1 MNELPDL
8 APKIQVSLFN
18 IMQEG
23 DVQIKGFPIRLPLD
37 ILLVFSANPE
47 DYTARGKIIT
57 PLKDRIGSE
66 IKTHYPHRLDE
77 GIRITLQES
86 WTDREPNKELLIP
99 EFVREIVEGIAFHG
113 RRDSRID
120 KRSGIS
126 QRVPISC
133 LENTVSNAERRA
145 TLARE
150 KRVVLRVADVY
161 ASIPAITGK
170 LELEYEGQLRGE
182 ENVARELIEASVLNA
197 FVKRFPNGDF
207 DRIVQWFNLG
217 GEIKVT
223 DQTPA
228 REYFRKVKSIQ
239 GLEEKVRQLDVPFK
253 KNLEMAVSAIELILE
268 GLYAQKKLSRNE
280 EKGYYKVAE
289 KLAEEYYEDFPERKK
304 GFN

>member
-1 MNELPDL
+1 
-8 APKIQVSLFN
+8 
-18 IMQEG
+18 MQEG

-197 FVKRFPNGDF
+197 FVKRFPKGILTGLCSGSIWAGKS
-207 DRIVQWFNLG
+207 RLLIKRRLG
-217 GEIKVT
+217 NISGKPNPSR
-223 DQTPA
+223 DW
-228 REYFRKVKSIQ
+228 RK
-239 GLEEKVRQLDVPFK
+239 RC
-253 KNLEMAVSAIELILE
+253 VSWT
-268 GLYAQKKLSRNE
+268 
-280 EKGYYKVAE
+280 
-289 KLAEEYYEDFPERKK
+289 FPLKRTLRWQ
-304 GFN
+304 FLLLN